1 MKKTILITLLAL
13 LGLTQTVAQEDSYLP
28 LVREGV
34 IWVNEKVI
42 VNHGDTTQYYYKYE
56 FSGLDSIE
64 TNLAGEIN
72 NACYYYTGNNLDVE
86 QDSLIAGIRDKG
98 GYVTC
103 VRNDAYFKS
112 FYDNRCLFPLTM
124 FTDGGTII
132 LYWLVNDDPIRTI
145 EYYLRCQVWTDL
157 DVLTT
162 ENFTIVD
169 PITIDGTICNR
180 CAFVNEQGDT
190 AAYVVEGIGFDS
202 YDMGDLLTPFTRKP
216 DPNSDY
222 QEYCGLSHVIKDG
235 KIIYKGMRF
244 NPNAVVLP
252 GDVDGDGEITISDAN
267 SVIDIVVMGGNAGH
281 THSPAA
287 DANGDGEVT
296 IADVNAIVNL
306 IQGDN

>member
-1 MKKTILITLLAL
+1 MKKTLLLSILAL
-13 LGLTQTVAQEDSYLP
+13 LGMSQVAAQEDSYLP

-42 VNHGDTTQYYYKYE
+42 VNHGDTTKYYYKYE

-145 EYYLRCQVWTDL
+145 EYYLRCQEWTDL

-202 YDMGDLLTPFTRKP
+202 RDMGDLLTPFTRKP
-216 DPNSDY
+216 DPNADY

-244 NPNAVVLP
+244 NPDAIVLP

-296 IADVNAIVNL
+296 IADVNTIVNM
-306 IQGDN
+306 IMDN